1 MSEQLGWYARIEGI
15 DGTGKSTQLELAKQ
29 YSEEKGIDTV
39 FIREPGGTEFGNRL
53 RAILLDDRTVHLSAQ
68 AETALFTADRRHLC
82 DQVIFPALAKDKVV
96 ISDRGME
103 SGVCYQ
109 SAGGGIS
116 REAYMAVSNAL
127 LPERYLRPDALA
139 LLSLREAVRLKR
151 LHARFAETNPDKIE
165 SRDEAY
171 TKRVYDAYKSLEE
184 LDYVTVIDAEPDP
197 EEVFEQLKPVLFGKY
212 IQNHTGVYLPTNTQY
227 EIR

>member
-1 MSEQLGWYARIEGI
+1 MIERPGWYARIEGI
-15 DGTGKSTQLELAKQ
+15 DGTGKSTQLQLAKQ

-53 RAILLDDRTVHLSAQ
+53 RAILLTDTTVHLSAQ

-82 DQVIFPALAKDKVV
+82 DQVIFPALNKDQVV
-96 ISDRGME
+96 ISDRGVE

-127 LPERYLRPDALA
+127 LPERYMRPDALA
-139 LLSLREAVRLKR
+139 LLSLSEEVRRKR
-151 LHARFAETNPDKIE
+151 LNARFADTAADKIE
-165 SRDEAY
+165 SRNEGY
-171 TKRVYDAYKSLEE
+171 TRRVYEAYKSLEE
-184 LDYVTVIDAEPDP
+184 LDYSTVIDAEPDP
-197 EEVFEQLKPVLFGKY
+197 EQVFETLKPVLFGRFAK
-212 IQNHTGVYLPTNTQY
+212 
-227 EIR
+227 